1 MKETSLNKKRL
12 AILKDGRWFS
22 FKAKDL
28 LIHTNNDYE
37 HPFVDYNTL
46 RRAQR
51 FAAKFPNDLKP
62 IIQYGSTPSVDI
74 WWRKNK
80 YE

>member
-1 MKETSLNKKRL
+1 M
-12 AILKDGRWFS
+12 KDGRWFS

-51 FAAKFPNDLKP
+51 FAAKFPNHLKP
-62 IIQYGSTPSVDI
+62 IVCHGPSPSVDV
-74 WWRKNK
+74 WWHYKK
-80 YE
+80 YPLDFLSNPTYHQ